1 MNRTPTIRVLAILLA
16 LALLAALPLA
26 TGCKK
31 DDTGTDVSA
40 TEGGTGATEE
50 TAGEAGT
57 SAETGTDVAADT
69 ATPDGSG
76 TGEAANA
83 PATITVRLYW
93 VEAGENALGV
103 ERTLPYTQ
111 AVATAAMNAL
121 LAGPTPEE
129 QATWPAIST
138 AIPAGTTL
146 NGITVA
152 NGVAKVDLS
161 PEFESGGGTF
171 SVTARLAQVVY
182 TLTQFPTVDAVE
194 FYIDGVK
201 VEMFSGEG
209 LILDGP
215 QTLDDYDSLLPIDA

>member
-1 MNRTPTIRVLAILLA
+1 MKNTTMARLLVA
-16 LALLAALPLA
+16 LLTLALLGAMPLIGGCDKDKDTPDVPVADA
-26 TGCKK
+26 TDGGSETADEDVA
-31 DDTGTDVSA
+31 DDTI
-40 TEGGTGATEE
+40 
-50 TAGEAGT
+50 
-57 SAETGTDVAADT
+57 AE
-69 ATPDGSG
+69 DGSG
-76 TGEAANA
+76 AGDAKNA

-129 QATWPAIST
+129 QATWPAISS
-138 AIPAGTTL
+138 AIPAGTSL
-146 NGITVA
+146 NGVTVA
-152 NGVAKVDLS
+152 GGIAKVDLS
-161 PEFESGGGTF
+161 SEFESGGGTF

-182 TLTQFPTVDAVE
+182 TLEQFPTVDAVE
-194 FYIDGVK
+194 FYIDGAK

-215 QTLDDYDSLLPIDA
+215 QTFDDYAEYLPVDA

>member
-1 MNRTPTIRVLAILLA
+1 MKRHVVTHLLASLLA
-16 LALLAALPLA
+16 LTLLAALPLIA
-26 TGCKK
+26 SCSPDDETPDVPVAEDAADDEASAGQ
-31 DDTGTDVSA
+31 DTVEDTGDADGTDD
-40 TEGGTGATEE
+40 G
-50 TAGEAGT
+50 
-57 SAETGTDVAADT
+57 SAEAASGDT
-69 ATPDGSG
+69 
-76 TGEAANA
+76 

-129 QATWPAIST
+129 QTTWPAIST

-146 NGITVA
+146 NGVSVA
-152 NGVAKVDLS
+152 DGIAKVDLS
-161 PEFESGGGTF
+161 SQFESGGGTF

-182 TLTQFPTVDAVE
+182 TLEQFPTVDAVE
-194 FYIDGVK
+194 FYINGTK

-215 QTLDDYDSLLPIDA
+215 QTLDDYDELLPIDA